1 MGPGSDRKEREMATA
16 LITGA
21 NRGLGLEFVRQLSG
35 ARWKVFATC
44 RHPGQADALRAL
56 EGDAGRA
63 IEIHP
68 LDTGDPQAIAA
79 LSEAVGEQAIDML
92 ICNAG
97 VTKMRQARITGA
109 PGERIQDV
117 DDALWLEVLRT
128 NAIGPLRVA
137 AAFADRVAA
146 SERRLMA
153 FLSSRMSLPGQNT
166 SGGSYLYRSTKA
178 ALNAIVKNLSIEL
191 APRGVTCVA
200 LHPGWVRTDMGGA
213 GASVSPEESVSRVL
227 KILLD
232 PKLPKKAQFLDYLG
246 ESVPW

>member
-1 MGPGSDRKEREMATA
+1 MPTA

-35 ARWKVFATC
+35 ARWKVLATC
-44 RHPGQADALRAL
+44 RNPDQADALRTLAG
-56 EGDAGRA
+56 EAGRT
-63 IEIHP
+63 IEICA

-79 LSEAVGEQAIDML
+79 LSEAVGDQTIDML
-92 ICNAG
+92 LCNAG
-97 VTKMRQARITGA
+97 VTMMRRAGITGT
-109 PGERIQDV
+109 PGERIQDI
-117 DDALWLEVLRT
+117 DDAIWLEVFRT

-137 AAFADRVAA
+137 AAFANRVAS

-153 FLSSRMSLPGQNT
+153 FLSSRMSLPGQNS

-191 APRGVTCVA
+191 APQGVTCVA
-200 LHPGWVRTDMGGA
+200 LHPGWVRTDMGGS

-232 PKLPKKAQFLDYLG
+232 SNLPKKAQFLDYLG